1 MCTFPNAQLHR
12 CTIARLHNHMGGRT
26 MADRSQYLQ
35 EMVNLVGRLVED
47 GFSEDEIREMLAAPM
62 AHLTGLGDVPYA
74 RGTCTECGAVHV
86 AWSEYQL
93 ALMVR
98 APSRRCGKP

>member
-1 MCTFPNAQLHR
+1 
-12 CTIARLHNHMGGRT
+12 

-47 GFSEDEIREMLAAPM
+47 GFSEDEIYEMFAAAVAYRAGP
-62 AHLTGLGDVPYA
+62 GDVPYA
-74 RGTCTECGAVHV
+74 RGTCTSCEAVHV
-86 AWSEYQL
+86 AWSEYQW

-98 APSRRCGKP
+98 APCRSCGKPW

>member
-1 MCTFPNAQLHR
+1 
-12 CTIARLHNHMGGRT
+12 
-26 MADRSQYLQ
+26 MADRSEYLQ

-47 GFSEDEIREMLAAPM
+47 SFSEDEIQEMLAAAV
-62 AHLTGLGDVPYA
+62 AHIGGGGDVPYA

-86 AWSEYQL
+86 AWSEYQW

-98 APSRRCGKP
+98 APCRNCGKRW

>member
-1 MCTFPNAQLHR
+1 
-12 CTIARLHNHMGGRT
+12 

-47 GFSEDEIREMLAAPM
+47 GFSEDEIREMLVAAI
-62 AHLTGLGDVPYA
+62 T
-74 RGTCTECGAVHV
+74 HV
-86 AWSEYQL
+86 AWSEYQW

-98 APSRRCGKP
+98 APCRRCGKPW

>member
-1 MCTFPNAQLHR
+1 
-12 CTIARLHNHMGGRT
+12 MGGRT

-47 GFSEDEIREMLAAPM
+47 GFSEDEIQEMLTAAM
-62 AHLTGLGDVPYA
+62 AHLGGPGDVPYA

-86 AWSEYQL
+86 AWSEYQW

-98 APSRRCGKP
+98 APCRNCGKPW